1 MEFAVSLSAIC
12 RMSSCLA
19 LAGLRSVL
27 IMFFTSRRRSTSFL
41 ITCGRTTFVL
51 SASVGSVGAGG
62 GALGSSESHLGCA
75 TVVKQMLYSWM
86 MDGYSEL
93 KSIIST
99 YLSYKPFLGSSTR
112 PPA

>member
-1 MEFAVSLSAIC
+1 M
-12 RMSSCLA
+12 
-19 LAGLRSVL
+19 
-27 IMFFTSRRRSTSFL
+27 
-41 ITCGRTTFVL
+41 
-51 SASVGSVGAGG
+51 
-62 GALGSSESHLGCA
+62 GSSESHLGCA

-99 YLSYKPFLGSSTR
+99 YLSYKPFLGSRTR

>member
-1 MEFAVSLSAIC
+1 MEFAVSLSAIW

-19 LAGLRSVL
+19 RAALRSVL
-27 IMFFTSRRRSTSFL
+27 IMFFTSRLRSTSFL
-41 ITCGRTTFVL
+41 ITCGSTTLVP

-62 GALGSSESHLGCA
+62 AAAGSSGSALGCA

-99 YLSYKPFLGSSTR
+99 YLS
-112 PPA
+112 